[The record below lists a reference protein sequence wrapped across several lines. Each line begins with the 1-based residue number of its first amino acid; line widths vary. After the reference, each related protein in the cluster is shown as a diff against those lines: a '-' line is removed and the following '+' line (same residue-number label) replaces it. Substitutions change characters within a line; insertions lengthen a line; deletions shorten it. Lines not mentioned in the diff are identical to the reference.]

1 MARNQAA
8 KRLFS
13 SLARQ
18 GEAAVSGVKSSGQ
31 GLLGQ
36 RATIVNLTGG
46 AAAAVSGWSAAVTF
60 TLPHQA
66 LLAAAP
72 NFKLQQRGA

>member
-18 GEAAVSGVKSSGQ
+18 AEAGVSGVKSSGQ

-36 RATIVNLTGG
+36 RSTIVNLTGG
-46 AAAAVSGWSAAVTF
+46 AASSVSAVVR
-60 TLPHQA
+60 QC
-66 LLAAAP
+66 
-72 NFKLQQRGA
+72 QRR